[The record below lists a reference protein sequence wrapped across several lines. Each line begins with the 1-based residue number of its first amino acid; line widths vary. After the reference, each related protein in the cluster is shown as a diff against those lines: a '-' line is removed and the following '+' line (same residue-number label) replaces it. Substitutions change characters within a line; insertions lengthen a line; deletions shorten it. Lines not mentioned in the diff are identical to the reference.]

1 MPITQEQP
9 CLSQILFVDVT
20 LRINATNLSA
30 ISSAASDLTKTNQ
43 FYNKAFS
50 TATAMNGCGIML
62 NWL

>member
-30 ISSAASDLTKTNQ
+30 ISSAASDATKTNQ
-43 FYNKAFS
+43 FYSKAFS
-50 TATAMNGCGIML
+50 TATAMNSCGIML
-62 NWL
+62 IWL